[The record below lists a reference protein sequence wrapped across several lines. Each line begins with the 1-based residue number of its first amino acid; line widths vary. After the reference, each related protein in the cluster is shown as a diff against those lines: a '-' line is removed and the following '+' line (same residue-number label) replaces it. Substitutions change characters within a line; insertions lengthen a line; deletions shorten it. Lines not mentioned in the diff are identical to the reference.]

1 MNASLRLRPAGGHDL
16 RKHHVAE
23 LCYPR
28 ECVLVVAG
36 IPGAGKTTLL
46 RRLFA
51 VTGQESTTARTD
63 DGTLV
68 LDSAQARTWWRRYLH
83 RLPYA
88 WWRPLIHLTY
98 YGRLVLTMR
107 AHNGP
112 VVLHDCATSPW
123 NRRLIMNAARRARK
137 QVHLLML
144 DVAPP
149 TARAAQHARGRRVP
163 ASSFARHCDRWQRMR
178 DAVLDGPGAVHPDIT
193 SAVIINRAGAQR
205 LTTIHFQE
213 SP

>member
-1 MNASLRLRPAGGHDL
+1 MSASLSLRPAGGHDL
-16 RKHHVAE
+16 RGHHVAE
-23 LCYPR
+23 LRYPR
-28 ECVLVVAG
+28 DCVLVVAG
-36 IPGAGKTTLL
+36 IPGAGKSTLL

-51 VTGQESTTARTD
+51 MTGQESTAAHTGRATR
-63 DGTLV
+63 V
-68 LDSAQARTWWRRYLH
+68 LDSSQSRTWWRHYLN

-88 WWRPLIHLTY
+88 WWRPLVHLTY

-112 VVLHDCATSPW
+112 LVLHDCATSAW
-123 NRRLIMNAARRARK
+123 NRRLIMNAARRAHK

-149 TARAAQHARGRRVP
+149 TARAAQHDRGRRVS
-163 ASSFARHCDRWQRMR
+163 ASSFLRHCDRWQHLR
-178 DAVLDGPGAVHPDIT
+178 DAALDGTGAHPDIAST
-193 SAVIINRAGAQR
+193 VIINRAGAQR
-205 LTTIHFQE
+205 LTAIHFEE